1 MRSPIGTAKLAS
13 VRGVEPVDGRGRR
26 VEVVEAEVG
35 RALGGLFDAGAAAER
50 DRDDADGI
58 PHRASTS

>member
-1 MRSPIGTAKLAS
+1 MRSPIGTAKFGEL
-13 VRGVEPVDGRGRR
+13 RGVEPVDGRGRR

-35 RALGGLFDAGAAAER
+35 GALGGIFDAGAAAECH
-50 DRDDADGI
+50 RDDADGI